1 MRTYSMD
8 LRERVVA
15 ALDEGESSLEVAAR
29 FGVSDSWVR
38 KLRLR
43 RAATGSIAPK
53 PHGGGKQ
60 RCIDAAGEEL
70 LREIVAERNDAI
82 LAELCE
88 AFAARRKRVSVPS
101 MSRALIRMGL
111 TLKKRASTPPSAT
124 PSE

>member
-1 MRTYSMD
+1 MD

-43 RAATGSIAPK
+43 RAATGSIGPK
-53 PHGGGKQ
+53 PHGGGKK

-70 LREIVAERNDAI
+70 LRQIVAEKNDAI
-82 LAELCE
+82 LMELCD
-88 AFAARRKRVSVPS
+88 AFASRSKRVSIQS

-111 TLKKRASTPPSAT
+111 TLKKRASMPPNAT